1 MNSWT
6 QCNTTFTFGA
16 VEQWPG
22 MMGPARCF
30 VPRSVD
36 LCSPRRITATR
47 AGRKRNGGSEA
58 SKTPKRTP
66 RPVAG
71 AATCSLRFW
80 QRRTAIPPSSRFG
93 TDFNRHPPDER
104 LFGARLT
111 PGTGI
116 GKPEPRRERPNV
128 PEAGSIGTLRAG
140 NSNLVL
146 AKTHLSLG
154 FRWNSCRRP
163 VHAGAGS
170 GGGRSSAI
178 SRRIS
183 ANSILGTA
191 TSAIWKAT

>member
-1 MNSWT
+1 MASN
-6 QCNTTFTFGA
+6 
-16 VEQWPG
+16 
-22 MMGPARCF
+22 GPVRFAR
-30 VPRSVD
+30 
-36 LCSPRRITATR
+36 TR
-47 AGRKRNGGSEA
+47 YFKQA
-58 SKTPKRTP
+58 SCEP
-66 RPVAG
+66 
-71 AATCSLRFW
+71 
-80 QRRTAIPPSSRFG
+80 
-93 TDFNRHPPDER
+93 DDPPDER

-183 ANSILGTA
+183 AKSLLVTA
-191 TSAIWKAT
+191 TSAIWKATCNRELRRNGLKG

>member
-1 MNSWT
+1 M
-6 QCNTTFTFGA
+6 CG
-16 VEQWPG
+16 
-22 MMGPARCF
+22 
-30 VPRSVD
+30 
-36 LCSPRRITATR
+36 LH
-47 AGRKRNGGSEA
+47 
-58 SKTPKRTP
+58 
-66 RPVAG
+66 
-71 AATCSLRFW
+71 L
-80 QRRTAIPPSSRFG
+80 
-93 TDFNRHPPDER
+93 PDER

-170 GGGRSSAI
+170 SGGAWPRCPAAVLARADEVI
-178 SRRIS
+178 E
-183 ANSILGTA
+183 
-191 TSAIWKAT
+191 

>member
-1 MNSWT
+1 M
-6 QCNTTFTFGA
+6 TFVRSPDCLVSELYTWL
-16 VEQWPG
+16 QWANLEPG
-22 MMGPARCF
+22 Q
-30 VPRSVD
+30 SV
-36 LCSPRRITATR
+36 L
-47 AGRKRNGGSEA
+47 G
-58 SKTPKRTP
+58 
-66 RPVAG
+66 G
-71 AATCSLRFW
+71 AAPEARMAAARGGLTG
-80 QRRTAIPPSSRFG
+80 RTARERESNQDRKFPREFLGHIYILGGCEPLDTRSGRQV
-93 TDFNRHPPDER
+93 NRHPPDER

-183 ANSILGTA
+183 ANSLLVTA